1 MGDWPGRQGRP
12 ESSGDL
18 VSEDQRGQR
27 LPARPFQPFSAG
39 QRGRQDLH
47 GALAGDVAM
56 PLAQLDRA
64 SRQSVEQGRRARVR
78 RRPSRRVDGRAT
90 TTGRGQSRSHIG
102 HLGLHRT
109 GQDHAHCV
117 QQHELGVLP

>member
-1 MGDWPGRQGRP
+1 
-12 ESSGDL
+12 
-18 VSEDQRGQR
+18 
-27 LPARPFQPFSAG
+27 
-39 QRGRQDLH
+39 
-47 GALAGDVAM
+47 M

-78 RRPSRRVDGRAT
+78 RRPARRVDGRAT
-90 TTGRGQSRSHIG
+90 TTGRGQSRSHVG

-117 QQHELGVLP
+117 QQHELGVLPQSLGDGLPRRAGREVGQLLDCLTHHPAPSWKAEGLLAE